1 MCYIYKYIYKLK
13 RFTVFLSH
21 RRSLPIVVSFGN
33 KYYSQAYIV
42 TSVSKTYKYWK
53 YHGSFILQLNKQLPY
68 INITLTLLL
77 GAYTAGAR
85 DNNKAYPDVEG
96 AI

>member
-1 MCYIYKYIYKLK
+1 MEAPFDGL
-13 RFTVFLSH
+13 
-21 RRSLPIVVSFGN
+21 LPIVVSFGN

-85 DNNKAYPDVEG
+85 DNNKAYPDVE
-96 AI
+96 